1 MKRLCAFFLM
11 FSLCLLQAFAESDN
25 QFCLVTNASQLH
37 VGDEVVI
44 VSRDYCAAISKYEAS
59 PYIKSCHVDV
69 LQNGVAVEV
78 NNDSVAVFV
87 MEKSGSSWSFNNEEK
102 GWLWASSRVSY
113 ELSFSSDKPKAKS
126 NLAEV
131 MVNADGN
138 AIIEFGVKNYKYL
151 KYNPK
156 GKFGCYMY
164 DDSQEHVQIYRRV
177 RRMASLTLSEEADN
191 TPALKEASG
200 CLVESVCLERT
211 FVADGGF
218 YSLCLPFSLNYDD
231 LSQSLPGVAVMRLAR
246 ALSKE
251 AGKVEF
257 SFSRVREIIAGE
269 PYIIKVEGGDIID
282 PVFFNR
288 EIEASEPKV
297 VTVSVNDNSYDFKG
311 TFSPKN
317 LPANGITRFIS
328 SDGTRLVTP
337 NGEGSLKA
345 MRAYFVLPDVKFST
359 GLAGSAAQKV
369 YSVSVETSIDAPTV
383 TVKPTDAYDL
393 SGRKTSSRSKGIII
407 VDGKKILNKQ

>member
-1 MKRLCAFFLM
+1 MKRLYALFLM
-11 FSLCLLQAFAESDN
+11 FSLCLLQVFAESDN
-25 QFCLVTNASQLH
+25 QFCLVTSVSQLH

-44 VSRDYCAAISKYEAS
+44 VSRNHCAAISKYEAS

-69 LQNGVAVEV
+69 LQNGAAVEV

-87 MEKSGSSWSFNNEEK
+87 MEKSGSSWSFKNEDK
-102 GWLWASSRVSY
+102 GWLWASARVSY

-126 NLAEV
+126 NMAEV
-131 MVNADGN
+131 VVNADGN

-246 ALSKE
+246 VLSKE
-251 AGKVEF
+251 SDKVEF

-269 PYIIKVEGGDIID
+269 PYLIKVEGDDITD
-282 PVFFNR
+282 PVFLNC
-288 EIEASEPKV
+288 EIEAAEPKV
-297 VTVSVNDNSYDFKG
+297 VTVSVDDDSYNFKG
-311 TFSPKN
+311 TFSPKT
-317 LPANGITRFIS
+317 LPANGITRFVS

-369 YSVSVETSIDAPTV
+369 YSVSVETSIDAPTITSNP
-383 TVKPTDAYDL
+383 TVAYDL
-393 SGRKTSSRSKGIII
+393 SGRKTSLHSKGIVI

>member
-1 MKRLCAFFLM
+1 MKRLYALFLM

-44 VSRDYCAAISKYEAS
+44 VSRNHCAAISKYEAS

-69 LQNGVAVEV
+69 LQNGAVVEV

-87 MEKSGSSWSFNNEEK
+87 MEKSGSSWSFKNEEK

-113 ELSFSSDKPKAKS
+113 ELSFSSDNPKAKS
-126 NLAEV
+126 NMAEV

-156 GKFGCYMY
+156 GKFGCYLY
-164 DDSQEHVQIYRRV
+164 DDSQEHIQIYRRV
-177 RRMASLTLSEEADN
+177 RRMASLTLSEDADN

-246 ALSKE
+246 AISKE
-251 AGKVEF
+251 ADKVEF

-288 EIEASEPKV
+288 EIEAAEPKV
-297 VTVSVNDNSYDFKG
+297 VTVSVNDDSYDFKG
-311 TFSPKN
+311 TFSPKT
-317 LPANGITRFIS
+317 LPANGITRFVS

-337 NGEGSLKA
+337 NGEGQLKA

-369 YSVSVETSIDAPTV
+369 YSVSVETSIGAPTITSDP
-383 TVKPTDAYDL
+383 TVAYDL

>member
-1 MKRLCAFFLM
+1 MKRLYAFFLM

-44 VSRDYCAAISKYEAS
+44 VSRNHCIAISKYEAS

-69 LQNGVAVEV
+69 LQNGAAVEV

-87 MEKSGSSWSFNNEEK
+87 MEKSGSSWSFKNEDK
-102 GWLWASSRVSY
+102 GWLWASARVSY

-126 NLAEV
+126 NMAEI

-231 LSQSLPGVAVMRLAR
+231 LSRSLPGVAVMRLAR

-251 AGKVEF
+251 ADKVEF

-288 EIEASEPKV
+288 EIEAAEPKV

-359 GLAGSAAQKV
+359 GLAGSAAQNV
-369 YSVSVETSIDAPTV
+369 YSVSVETSIDAPTITSDS
-383 TVKPTDAYDL
+383 TVAYDL

-407 VDGKKILNKQ
+407 VDGKKVLNKQ

>member
-1 MKRLCAFFLM
+1 MKRLYALFLM

-44 VSRDYCAAISKYEAS
+44 VSRNHCAAISKYEAS

-69 LQNGVAVEV
+69 LQNGAVVEV

-87 MEKSGSSWSFNNEEK
+87 MEKSGSSWSFKNEEK

-113 ELSFSSDKPKAKS
+113 ELSFSSDNPKAKS
-126 NLAEV
+126 NMAEV

-156 GKFGCYMY
+156 GKFGCYLY
-164 DDSQEHVQIYRRV
+164 DDSQEHIQIYRRV
-177 RRMASLTLSEEADN
+177 RRMASLMLSEDADN
-191 TPALKEASG
+191 MPALKEASG

-246 ALSKE
+246 AISKE
-251 AGKVEF
+251 ADKVEF

-288 EIEASEPKV
+288 EIEAAEPKV
-297 VTVSVNDNSYDFKG
+297 VTVSVNDDSYDFKG

-337 NGEGSLKA
+337 NGEGQLKA

-369 YSVSVETSIDAPTV
+369 YSVSVETSIGAPTITSDP
-383 TVKPTDAYDL
+383 TVAYDL

>member
-1 MKRLCAFFLM
+1 MKRLYALFLM

-25 QFCLVTNASQLH
+25 QFCLVTSVSQLH

-44 VSRDYCAAISKYEAS
+44 VSRNHCAAISKYEAS
-59 PYIKSCHVDV
+59 PYIKSCHIDV
-69 LQNGVAVEV
+69 LQNGAAVEV

-87 MEKSGSSWSFNNEEK
+87 MEKSGSSWSFKNEEK

-113 ELSFSSDKPKAKS
+113 ELSFSSDNPKAKS
-126 NLAEV
+126 NMAEV

-156 GKFGCYMY
+156 GKFGCYLY

-191 TPALKEASG
+191 TLALKEASG

-218 YSLCLPFSLNYDD
+218 YSLCLPFSINSDD
-231 LSQSLPGVAVMRLAR
+231 LSRSLPGVAVMRLAR
-246 ALSKE
+246 AISKE
-251 AGKVEF
+251 ADKVEF

-288 EIEASEPKV
+288 EIEAAEPKV
-297 VTVSVNDNSYDFKG
+297 VTVSVNDDSYDFKG
-311 TFSPKN
+311 TFSPKT
-317 LPANGITRFIS
+317 LPANGITRFVS

-337 NGEGSLKA
+337 NGEGQLKA

-369 YSVSVETSIDAPTV
+369 YSVSVETSIGAPTV
-383 TVKPTDAYDL
+383 TVKPTDVYDL
-393 SGRKTSSRSKGIII
+393 SGRKTSLRSKGIII

>member
-1 MKRLCAFFLM
+1 MKRLYAFFLM
-11 FSLCLLQAFAESDN
+11 FSLCLLQAFAESSN

-44 VSRDYCAAISKYEAS
+44 VSRNHCTAISKYEAS

-69 LQNGVAVEV
+69 LQNGAAVEV

-87 MEKSGSSWSFNNEEK
+87 VEKSGSSWSFKNEDK
-102 GWLWASSRVSY
+102 GWLWASARVSY
-113 ELSFSSDKPKAKS
+113 ELSFSSNKPKAKS
-126 NLAEV
+126 NMAEV

-151 KYNPK
+151 KYNLK

-218 YSLCLPFSLNYDD
+218 YSLCLPFSLNSDD
-231 LSQSLPGVAVMRLAR
+231 LSRSLPGVAVMRLAR

-251 AGKVEF
+251 ADKVEF

-282 PVFFNR
+282 PVFLNR
-288 EIEASEPKV
+288 EIEAAEPKV

-359 GLAGSAAQKV
+359 GLAGSAAQNV
-369 YSVSVETSIDAPTV
+369 YSVSVETSIDAPTITSDS
-383 TVKPTDAYDL
+383 TVAYDL

>member
-1 MKRLCAFFLM
+1 MKRLYAFFLM

-25 QFCLVTNASQLH
+25 RFCLVTNASQLH

-44 VSRDYCAAISKYEAS
+44 VSRNHCAAISKYEAS

-69 LQNGVAVEV
+69 LQNGAAVGV

-87 MEKSGSSWSFNNEEK
+87 MEKSGSSLSFKNEEK
-102 GWLWASSRVSY
+102 GWLWASARVSY

-126 NLAEV
+126 NMAEI

-177 RRMASLTLSEEADN
+177 RRIASLTLSEEADN
-191 TPALKEASG
+191 TLALKEASG

-246 ALSKE
+246 AISKE
-251 AGKVEF
+251 ADKVEF

-288 EIEASEPKV
+288 EIEAAEPKV
-297 VTVSVNDNSYDFKG
+297 VTVSVNDDSYDFKG
-311 TFSPKN
+311 TFYPKT

-369 YSVSVETSIDAPTV
+369 YSVSVETSIDAPAITSDPTV
-383 TVKPTDAYDL
+383 AYDL

>member
-1 MKRLCAFFLM
+1 MKRLYALFLM
-11 FSLCLLQAFAESDN
+11 FSLCLLQVFAESDN
-25 QFCLVTNASQLH
+25 QFCLVTSVSQLH

-44 VSRDYCAAISKYEAS
+44 VSRNHCAAISKYEAS

-69 LQNGVAVEV
+69 LQNGAAVEV

-87 MEKSGSSWSFNNEEK
+87 MEKSGSSWSFKNEDK
-102 GWLWASSRVSY
+102 GWLWASARVSY

-126 NLAEV
+126 NMAEV
-131 MVNADGN
+131 VVNADGN

-246 ALSKE
+246 VLSKE
-251 AGKVEF
+251 SDKVEF

-269 PYIIKVEGGDIID
+269 PYLIKVEGDDITD
-282 PVFFNR
+282 PVFLNC
-288 EIEASEPKV
+288 EIEAAEPKV
-297 VTVSVNDNSYDFKG
+297 VTVSVDDDSYNFKG
-311 TFSPKN
+311 TFSPKT
-317 LPANGITRFIS
+317 LPANGITRFVS

-383 TVKPTDAYDL
+383 TVKPTDVYDL
-393 SGRKTSSRSKGIII
+393 SGRKTSLRSKGIII

>member
-1 MKRLCAFFLM
+1 MKRLYAFFLM

-44 VSRDYCAAISKYEAS
+44 VSRNHCIAISKYEAS

-69 LQNGVAVEV
+69 LQNGAAVEV

-87 MEKSGSSWSFNNEEK
+87 MEKSGTSWSFKNEDK
-102 GWLWASSRVSY
+102 GWLWASARVSY
-113 ELSFSSDKPKAKS
+113 ELSFSSDNPKAKS
-126 NLAEV
+126 NKAEV

-138 AIIEFGVKNYKYL
+138 AIIEFGVKTYKYL

-164 DDSQEHVQIYRRV
+164 DDSQEHIQIYRRV
-177 RRMASLTLSEEADN
+177 RRMASLTLSEDADN

-218 YSLCLPFSLNYDD
+218 YSLCLPFSLNSDD
-231 LSQSLPGVAVMRLAR
+231 LSRSLPGVAVMRLAR

-251 AGKVEF
+251 ADKVEF

-282 PVFFNR
+282 PVFLNR
-288 EIEASEPKV
+288 EIEAAEPKV

-311 TFSPKN
+311 TFSPKT

-337 NGEGSLKA
+337 NGEGNLKA

>member
-1 MKRLCAFFLM
+1 MKRLYALFLM
-11 FSLCLLQAFAESDN
+11 FSLCFLQAFAESDN
-25 QFCLVTNASQLH
+25 QFCLVTNVSQLH

-44 VSRDYCAAISKYEAS
+44 VSRNHCAAISKYEAS
-59 PYIKSCHVDV
+59 SYIKSCHVDV
-69 LQNGVAVEV
+69 LQNGAAVEV

-87 MEKSGSSWSFNNEEK
+87 MEKSGSLWSFNNEEK

-126 NLAEV
+126 NMAEI

-231 LSQSLPGVAVMRLAR
+231 LSRSLPGVAVMRLAR
-246 ALSKE
+246 AISKE
-251 AGKVEF
+251 ADKVEF

-288 EIEASEPKV
+288 EIEAAEPKV
-297 VTVSVNDNSYDFKG
+297 MTVSVNDDSYDFKG
-311 TFSPKN
+311 TFSPKT

-328 SDGTRLVTP
+328 SDGMRLVTP

-369 YSVSVETSIDAPTV
+369 YSVSVETSIDAPTITSDP
-383 TVKPTDAYDL
+383 TVAYDL

>member
-1 MKRLCAFFLM
+1 MKRLYAFFLM
-11 FSLCLLQAFAESDN
+11 FSLCLLQVFAESSN

-44 VSRDYCAAISKYEAS
+44 VSRNHCAAISKYEAS

-69 LQNGVAVEV
+69 LQNGAAVEV

-87 MEKSGSSWSFNNEEK
+87 MEKSGSSWSFKNEEK

-113 ELSFSSDKPKAKS
+113 ELSFSSDNPKAKS
-126 NLAEV
+126 NKAEV

-138 AIIEFGVKNYKYL
+138 AIIEFGVKTYKYL

-177 RRMASLTLSEEADN
+177 RRMASLTLSEDADN

-218 YSLCLPFSLNYDD
+218 YSLCLPFSLNSDD
-231 LSQSLPGVAVMRLAR
+231 LSRSLPGVAVMRLAR

-251 AGKVEF
+251 ADKVEF

-288 EIEASEPKV
+288 EIEAAEPKV

-337 NGEGSLKA
+337 NSEGSLKA

>member
-1 MKRLCAFFLM
+1 MKRLYAFFLM

-44 VSRDYCAAISKYEAS
+44 VSRNHCAAISKYEAS

-69 LQNGVAVEV
+69 LQNGAAVEV

-87 MEKSGSSWSFNNEEK
+87 MEKSGSSWSFKNEDK
-102 GWLWASSRVSY
+102 GWLWASARVSY

-126 NLAEV
+126 NMAEI

>member
-1 MKRLCAFFLM
+1 MKRLYAFFLM

-25 QFCLVTNASQLH
+25 QFCLVTNVSQLH

-44 VSRDYCAAISKYEAS
+44 VSRNHCAAISKYEAS
-59 PYIKSCHVDV
+59 SYIKSCHVDV
-69 LQNGVAVEV
+69 LQNGAAVEV

-87 MEKSGSSWSFNNEEK
+87 MEKSGSLWSFKNEEK
-102 GWLWASSRVSY
+102 GWLWASARVSY
-113 ELSFSSDKPKAKS
+113 ELSFSSDKPNAKS
-126 NLAEV
+126 NMAEI

-231 LSQSLPGVAVMRLAR
+231 LSRSLPGVAVMRLAR
-246 ALSKE
+246 AISKE
-251 AGKVEF
+251 ADKVEF

-288 EIEASEPKV
+288 EIEAAEPKV
-297 VTVSVNDNSYDFKG
+297 VTVSVNDDSYDFKG
-311 TFSPKN
+311 TFSPKT

-369 YSVSVETSIDAPTV
+369 YSVSVETSIGAPTITSDP
-383 TVKPTDAYDL
+383 TVAYDL

>member
-25 QFCLVTNASQLH
+25 QFCLVTSVSQLH

-44 VSRDYCAAISKYEAS
+44 VSRNHCAAISKYEAS

-69 LQNGVAVEV
+69 LQNGAAVEV

-87 MEKSGSSWSFNNEEK
+87 MEKSGSSWSFKNEDK
-102 GWLWASSRVSY
+102 GWLWASARVSY

-126 NLAEV
+126 NMAEV

-138 AIIEFGVKNYKYL
+138 AIIEFGVKTYKYL

-156 GKFGCYMY
+156 GKFGCYLY

-288 EIEASEPKV
+288 EIEAAEPKV
-297 VTVSVNDNSYDFKG
+297 MTVSVNDDSYDFKG
-311 TFSPKN
+311 TFSPKT

-328 SDGTRLVTP
+328 SDGMRLVTP

-359 GLAGSAAQKV
+359 GFAGSAAQNV
-369 YSVSVETSIDAPTV
+369 YSVSVETSIDAPTITSDP
-383 TVKPTDAYDL
+383 TVAYDL

>member
-1 MKRLCAFFLM
+1 MKRLYALFLM

-25 QFCLVTNASQLH
+25 QFSLVTSVSQLH

-44 VSRDYCAAISKYEAS
+44 VSRNHCAAISKYEAS

-69 LQNGVAVEV
+69 LQNGAAVGV

-87 MEKSGSSWSFNNEEK
+87 MEKSGSSWSFKNEEK
-102 GWLWASSRVSY
+102 GWLWASTRVSY

-126 NLAEV
+126 NMAEV

-156 GKFGCYMY
+156 GKFGCYLY

-177 RRMASLTLSEEADN
+177 RRMASLTLSEDADN

-218 YSLCLPFSLNYDD
+218 YSLCLPFSLNSDD
-231 LSQSLPGVAVMRLAR
+231 LSQSLPGVAVMRLVR
-246 ALSKE
+246 AISKE
-251 AGKVEF
+251 ADKVEF

-282 PVFFNR
+282 PVFLNR
-288 EIEASEPKV
+288 DIEAAEPKV

-311 TFSPKN
+311 TFSPK
-317 LPANGITRFIS
+317 IT
-328 SDGTRLVTP
+328 
-337 NGEGSLKA
+337 LKTA
-345 MRAYFVLPDVKFST
+345 
-359 GLAGSAAQKV
+359 
-369 YSVSVETSIDAPTV
+369 E
-383 TVKPTDAYDL
+383 
-393 SGRKTSSRSKGIII
+393 
-407 VDGKKILNKQ
+407 

>member
-1 MKRLCAFFLM
+1 MKRLYAFFLM

-44 VSRDYCAAISKYEAS
+44 VSRNHCAAISKYEAS

-69 LQNGVAVEV
+69 LQNGAAVEV

-87 MEKSGSSWSFNNEEK
+87 MEKSGSSWSFKNEDK
-102 GWLWASSRVSY
+102 GWLWASARVSY

-126 NLAEV
+126 NMAEI

-288 EIEASEPKV
+288 EIEAAEPKV

>member
-1 MKRLCAFFLM
+1 MKRLYAFFLM

-25 QFCLVTNASQLH
+25 RFCLVTNASQLH

-44 VSRDYCAAISKYEAS
+44 VSRNHCAAISKYEAS

-69 LQNGVAVEV
+69 LQNGAAVGV

-87 MEKSGSSWSFNNEEK
+87 MEKSGSSLSFKNEEK
-102 GWLWASSRVSY
+102 GWLWASARVSY

-126 NLAEV
+126 NMAEI

-138 AIIEFGVKNYKYL
+138 AIIEFGVKTYKYL

-231 LSQSLPGVAVMRLAR
+231 LSRSLPGVAVMRLAR

-251 AGKVEF
+251 ADKVEF
-257 SFSRVREIIAGE
+257 SFSCVREIIAGE

-282 PVFFNR
+282 PVFLNR
-288 EIEASEPKV
+288 EIEAAEPKV
-297 VTVSVNDNSYDFKG
+297 VTVSVNDDSYDFKG
-311 TFSPKN
+311 TFSPKT

-337 NGEGSLKA
+337 NGEGCLKA

-369 YSVSVETSIDAPTV
+369 YSVSVETSIDAPTITSDP
-383 TVKPTDAYDL
+383 TVAYDL

>member
-1 MKRLCAFFLM
+1 M

-25 QFCLVTNASQLH
+25 QFCLVTSVSQLH

-44 VSRDYCAAISKYEAS
+44 VSRDYGAAISKYEAS

-69 LQNGVAVEV
+69 LHNGAAVEV

-87 MEKSGSSWSFNNEEK
+87 MEKSGSSWSFKNEEK
-102 GWLWASSRVSY
+102 GWLWASTRVSY

-126 NLAEV
+126 NMAEV
-131 MVNADGN
+131 VVNADGN

-177 RRMASLTLSEEADN
+177 RRMASLTLSEDTDN

-200 CLVESVCLERT
+200 CQVESVCLERT

-231 LSQSLPGVAVMRLAR
+231 LSQSLPGVAVMRLVR
-246 ALSKE
+246 AISKE
-251 AGKVEF
+251 TDKVEF

-269 PYIIKVEGGDIID
+269 PYIIKLEGGDITD
-282 PVFFNR
+282 PVFLNR
-288 EIEASEPKV
+288 EIEVAEPKV
-297 VTVSVNDNSYDFKG
+297 VTVSVNNDSYDFKG
-311 TFSPKN
+311 TFSPKT
-317 LPANGITRFIS
+317 LPANGITRFVS

-337 NGEGSLKA
+337 NGEGQLKA
-345 MRAYFVLPDVKFST
+345 MRAYFVLPDVKSST
-359 GLAGSAAQKV
+359 TLAGSAAQNV
-369 YSVSVETSIDAPTV
+369 YSVNVETSIDAPTI
-383 TVKPTDAYDL
+383 TYKPTVAYDL
-393 SGRKTSSRSKGIII
+393 SGRKATSCSKGIII
-407 VDGKKILNKQ
+407 VDGKKFLNKQ

>member
-1 MKRLCAFFLM
+1 MKRLYALFLM
-11 FSLCLLQAFAESDN
+11 FSLCFLHAFAESDN

-44 VSRDYCAAISKYEAS
+44 VSRNHCAAISKYEAS

-69 LQNGVAVEV
+69 LQNGAAVGV

-87 MEKSGSSWSFNNEEK
+87 MEKSGSSWSFKNEEK

-126 NLAEV
+126 NMAEV

-138 AIIEFGVKNYKYL
+138 AIIEFGVKTYKYL

-164 DDSQEHVQIYRRV
+164 DDSQEHIQIYRRV
-177 RRMASLTLSEEADN
+177 RRMASLTLSEDADN

-218 YSLCLPFSLNYDD
+218 YSLCLPFSLNSDD
-231 LSQSLPGVAVMRLAR
+231 LSRSLPGVAVMRLAR

-251 AGKVEF
+251 ADKVEF

-282 PVFFNR
+282 PVFLNC
-288 EIEASEPKV
+288 EIEAAEPKV
-297 VTVSVNDNSYDFKG
+297 VTVSVNDDSYDFKG
-311 TFSPKN
+311 TFSPKT

-383 TVKPTDAYDL
+383 TVKPTDVYDL
-393 SGRKTSSRSKGIII
+393 SGRKTSLRSKGIII

>member
-1 MKRLCAFFLM
+1 MKRLYAFFLM

-44 VSRDYCAAISKYEAS
+44 VSRNHCIAISKYEAS

-69 LQNGVAVEV
+69 LQNGAAVEV

-87 MEKSGSSWSFNNEEK
+87 MEKSGSSWSFKNEDK
-102 GWLWASSRVSY
+102 GWLWASARVSY
-113 ELSFSSDKPKAKS
+113 ELSFSSDNPKAKS
-126 NLAEV
+126 NKAEV

-138 AIIEFGVKNYKYL
+138 AIIEFGVKTYKYL

-164 DDSQEHVQIYRRV
+164 DDSQEHIQIYRRV
-177 RRMASLTLSEEADN
+177 RRMASLTLSEDADN

-218 YSLCLPFSLNYDD
+218 YSLCLPFSLNSDD
-231 LSQSLPGVAVMRLAR
+231 LSRSLPGVAVMRLAR

-251 AGKVEF
+251 ADKVEF

-282 PVFFNR
+282 PVFLNR
-288 EIEASEPKV
+288 EIEAAEPKV

-311 TFSPKN
+311 TFSPKT

-337 NGEGSLKA
+337 NGEGNLKA

>member
-1 MKRLCAFFLM
+1 MKRLYALFLM

-44 VSRDYCAAISKYEAS
+44 VSRNHCAAISKYEAS

-69 LQNGVAVEV
+69 LQNGAVVEV

-87 MEKSGSSWSFNNEEK
+87 MEKSGSSWSFKNEEK
-102 GWLWASSRVSY
+102 GWLWASTRVSY

-126 NLAEV
+126 NMAEV
-131 MVNADGN
+131 VVNADGN

-151 KYNPK
+151 KYNSK

-164 DDSQEHVQIYRRV
+164 DDSQDHVQIYRRV
-177 RRMASLTLSEEADN
+177 RRIASLTLSEDADN
-191 TPALKEASG
+191 TTALKEASG

-231 LSQSLPGVAVMRLAR
+231 LSQSLPGVAVMRLVR
-246 ALSKE
+246 AISKE
-251 AGKVEF
+251 SDKVEF

-288 EIEASEPKV
+288 EIEAAEPKV
-297 VTVSVNDNSYDFKG
+297 VTVSVNDDSYDFKG
-311 TFSPKN
+311 TFSPKT
-317 LPANGITRFIS
+317 LPANGITRFVS

-337 NGEGSLKA
+337 NGEGQLKA

-369 YSVSVETSIDAPTV
+369 YSVSVETSIGAPTITSDP
-383 TVKPTDAYDL
+383 TVAYDL

>member
-1 MKRLCAFFLM
+1 MKRLYALFLM

-44 VSRDYCAAISKYEAS
+44 VSRNHCAAISKYEAS

-69 LQNGVAVEV
+69 LQNGAVVEV

-87 MEKSGSSWSFNNEEK
+87 MEKSGSSWSFKNEEK

-113 ELSFSSDKPKAKS
+113 ELSFSSDNPKAKS
-126 NLAEV
+126 NMAEV

-156 GKFGCYMY
+156 GKFGCYLY
-164 DDSQEHVQIYRRV
+164 DDSQEHIQIYRRV
-177 RRMASLTLSEEADN
+177 RRMASLTLSEDADN

-246 ALSKE
+246 AISKE
-251 AGKVEF
+251 ADKVEF

-288 EIEASEPKV
+288 EIEAAEPKV
-297 VTVSVNDNSYDFKG
+297 VTVSVNDDSYDFKG
-311 TFSPKN
+311 TFSPKT

-337 NGEGSLKA
+337 NGEGQLKA

-369 YSVSVETSIDAPTV
+369 YSVSVETSIGAPTITSDP
-383 TVKPTDAYDL
+383 TVAYDL

>member
-1 MKRLCAFFLM
+1 MKRLYALFLM

-44 VSRDYCAAISKYEAS
+44 VSRNHCAAISKYEAS

-69 LQNGVAVEV
+69 LQNGAVVEV

-87 MEKSGSSWSFNNEEK
+87 MEKSGSSWSFKNEEK

-113 ELSFSSDKPKAKS
+113 ELSFSSDNPKAKS
-126 NLAEV
+126 NMAEV

-156 GKFGCYMY
+156 GKFGCYLY
-164 DDSQEHVQIYRRV
+164 DDSQEHIQIYRRV
-177 RRMASLTLSEEADN
+177 RRMASLTLSEDADN

-246 ALSKE
+246 AISKE
-251 AGKVEF
+251 ADKVEF

-288 EIEASEPKV
+288 EIEAAEPKV
-297 VTVSVNDNSYDFKG
+297 VTVSVNDDSYDFKG
-311 TFSPKN
+311 TFSPKT

-337 NGEGSLKA
+337 NGEGQLKA
-345 MRAYFVLPDVKFST
+345 MRAYCVLPDVKFST

-369 YSVSVETSIDAPTV
+369 YSVSVETSIGAPTITSDP
-383 TVKPTDAYDL
+383 TVAYDL

>member
-1 MKRLCAFFLM
+1 MKRLYALFLM
-11 FSLCLLQAFAESDN
+11 FSLCFLHAFAESDN
-25 QFCLVTNASQLH
+25 QFSLVTSVSQLH
-37 VGDEVVI
+37 VGDEVVV
-44 VSRDYCAAISKYEAS
+44 VSRNHCAAISKYEAS
-59 PYIKSCHVDV
+59 PYIKSCHIDV
-69 LQNGVAVEV
+69 LQNGAAVEV

-87 MEKSGSSWSFNNEEK
+87 VEKSGSSWSFKNEDK

-151 KYNPK
+151 KYNLK
-156 GKFGCYMY
+156 GKFGCYLY

-177 RRMASLTLSEEADN
+177 RRMASLTLSEDADN
-191 TPALKEASG
+191 MQAMKEAYG
-200 CLVESVCLERT
+200 CQVERVCLERT

-218 YSLCLPFSLNYDD
+218 YSLCLPFSLNYDA
-231 LSQSLPGVAVMRLAR
+231 LSQSLPGVAVMRLVR
-246 ALSKE
+246 AISKE
-251 AGKVEF
+251 ADKVEF

-269 PYIIKVEGGDIID
+269 PYLIKVEGDDITD
-282 PVFFNR
+282 PVFLNC
-288 EIEASEPKV
+288 EIEAAEPKA
-297 VTVSVNDNSYDFKG
+297 VTVSVNDDSYDFKG
-311 TFSPKN
+311 TFSPKT
-317 LPANGITRFIS
+317 LPANGITRFVS

-359 GLAGSAAQKV
+359 GLAGSAAQNV
-369 YSVSVETSIDAPTV
+369 YSVSVETSIDAPTITSDS
-383 TVKPTDAYDL
+383 TVAYDL
-393 SGRKTSSRSKGIII
+393 SGRKATSRSKGIII

>member
-1 MKRLCAFFLM
+1 MKRLYALFLM

-25 QFCLVTNASQLH
+25 QFSLVTSISQLH

-44 VSRDYCAAISKYEAS
+44 VSRNYCAAISKYEAS

-69 LQNGVAVEV
+69 LQNGAAVEV

-156 GKFGCYMY
+156 GKFGCYLY
-164 DDSQEHVQIYRRV
+164 DDSQEHIQIYRRV
-177 RRMASLTLSEEADN
+177 RRMASLTLSEDADN
-191 TPALKEASG
+191 TPALKETSG

-231 LSQSLPGVAVMRLAR
+231 LSRSLPGVAVMRLVR
-246 ALSKE
+246 AIKNPIRW
-251 AGKVEF
+251 
-257 SFSRVREIIAGE
+257 SFRS
-269 PYIIKVEGGDIID
+269 
-282 PVFFNR
+282 
-288 EIEASEPKV
+288 V
-297 VTVSVNDNSYDFKG
+297 V
-311 TFSPKN
+311 
-317 LPANGITRFIS
+317 
-328 SDGTRLVTP
+328 
-337 NGEGSLKA
+337 
-345 MRAYFVLPDVKFST
+345 
-359 GLAGSAAQKV
+359 
-369 YSVSVETSIDAPTV
+369 
-383 TVKPTDAYDL
+383 
-393 SGRKTSSRSKGIII
+393 
-407 VDGKKILNKQ
+407 

>member
-1 MKRLCAFFLM
+1 MKRLYALFLM
-11 FSLCLLQAFAESDN
+11 FSLCFLHAFAESDN
-25 QFCLVTNASQLH
+25 QFCLVTNVSQLH

-44 VSRDYCAAISKYEAS
+44 VSRNHCAAISKYEAS
-59 PYIKSCHVDV
+59 SYIKSCHVDV
-69 LQNGVAVEV
+69 LQNGAAVEV

-87 MEKSGSSWSFNNEEK
+87 MEKSGSSWSFKNEEK
-102 GWLWASSRVSY
+102 GWLWASARVSY
-113 ELSFSSDKPKAKS
+113 ELSFSSDNPKAKS
-126 NLAEV
+126 NMAEI

-164 DDSQEHVQIYRRV
+164 DDSQEHIQIYRRV

-218 YSLCLPFSLNYDD
+218 YSLCLPFSLNSAA
-231 LSQSLPGVAVMRLAR
+231 LSQSLPGVAVMRLMR
-246 ALSKE
+246 AISKE
-251 AGKVEF
+251 ADKVEF

-288 EIEASEPKV
+288 EIEAAEPKV
-297 VTVSVNDNSYDFKG
+297 VTVSVNDDSYDFKG
-311 TFSPKN
+311 TFSPKT

-337 NGEGSLKA
+337 NGEGCLKA

-369 YSVSVETSIDAPTV
+369 YSVSVETSIDAPTITSDP
-383 TVKPTDAYDL
+383 TVAYDL

>member
-1 MKRLCAFFLM
+1 MKRLYALFLM

-25 QFCLVTNASQLH
+25 QFSLVTSVSQLH

-44 VSRDYCAAISKYEAS
+44 VSRNHCAAISKYEAS
-59 PYIKSCHVDV
+59 SYIKSCHVDV
-69 LQNGVAVEV
+69 LQNGAAVEV
-78 NNDSVAVFV
+78 NNDSVVVFV

-113 ELSFSSDKPKAKS
+113 ELSFSSDKPNAKS
-126 NLAEV
+126 NMAEV

-164 DDSQEHVQIYRRV
+164 DDSQEHVQIFRRV

-231 LSQSLPGVAVMRLAR
+231 LSRSLPGVAVMRLAR

-251 AGKVEF
+251 ADKVEF

-288 EIEASEPKV
+288 EIEAAEPKV
-297 VTVSVNDNSYDFKG
+297 VTVSVNDDSYDFKG
-311 TFSPKN
+311 TFSPKT

-369 YSVSVETSIDAPTV
+369 YSVSVETSIDAPTITSDP
-383 TVKPTDAYDL
+383 TVAYDL

>member
-1 MKRLCAFFLM
+1 M

-44 VSRDYCAAISKYEAS
+44 VSRNHCAAISKYEAS
-59 PYIKSCHVDV
+59 TYIKSCHVDV
-69 LQNGVAVEV
+69 LQNGAAVEV

-87 MEKSGSSWSFNNEEK
+87 MEKSGSSWSFKNEEK
-102 GWLWASSRVSY
+102 GWLWASARVSY

-126 NLAEV
+126 NMAEV
-131 MVNADGN
+131 MVTADGN

-164 DDSQEHVQIYRRV
+164 DDSQEHVQIFRRV

-246 ALSKE
+246 VLSKE
-251 AGKVEF
+251 ADKVEF

-269 PYIIKVEGGDIID
+269 PYLIKVEGDDITD
-282 PVFFNR
+282 PVFLNC
-288 EIEASEPKV
+288 EIEAAEPKV

-317 LPANGITRFIS
+317 LPANGITRFVS

-383 TVKPTDAYDL
+383 TVKPTDVYDL
-393 SGRKTSSRSKGIII
+393 SGRKTSLRSKGIII

>member
-1 MKRLCAFFLM
+1 MKRLYALFLM
-11 FSLCLLQAFAESDN
+11 FSLFLLQAFAESDN
-25 QFCLVTNASQLH
+25 QFCLVTSVSQLH

-69 LQNGVAVEV
+69 LQNGAAVEV

-87 MEKSGSSWSFNNEEK
+87 MEKSGTSWSFKNEEK
-102 GWLWASSRVSY
+102 GWLWASARVSY

-126 NLAEV
+126 NMAEV

-138 AIIEFGVKNYKYL
+138 AIIEFGVKTYKYL

-177 RRMASLTLSEEADN
+177 RHMASLTLSEDADN
-191 TPALKEASG
+191 MQAMKEAYG
-200 CLVESVCLERT
+200 CQVESVCLERT

-218 YSLCLPFSLNYDD
+218 YSLCLPFSLNSDE
-231 LSQSLPGVAVMRLAR
+231 LRQWLPGVAVMRLMR
-246 ALSKE
+246 AISKE
-251 AGKVEF
+251 ADKVEF

-288 EIEASEPKV
+288 EIEAAEPKV
-297 VTVSVNDNSYDFKG
+297 VIVSVNDNSYDFKG

-359 GLAGSAAQKV
+359 GLAGSAAQNV
-369 YSVSVETSIDAPTV
+369 YSVSVETSIDAPTITSNP
-383 TVKPTDAYDL
+383 TVAYDL
-393 SGRKTSSRSKGIII
+393 SGRKTSLRSKGIII

>member
-1 MKRLCAFFLM
+1 MKRLYALFLM

-25 QFCLVTNASQLH
+25 QFCLVTNVSQLH

-44 VSRDYCAAISKYEAS
+44 VSRNHCAAISKYEAS
-59 PYIKSCHVDV
+59 SYIKSCHVDV
-69 LQNGVAVEV
+69 LQNGAAVEV

-87 MEKSGSSWSFNNEEK
+87 MEKSESLWSFKNEEK

-113 ELSFSSDKPKAKS
+113 ELSFSSDKPNAKS
-126 NLAEV
+126 NMAEI

-156 GKFGCYMY
+156 GKFGCYLY

-231 LSQSLPGVAVMRLAR
+231 LSRSLPGVAVMRLMR
-246 ALSKE
+246 AISKE
-251 AGKVEF
+251 ADKVEF

-282 PVFFNR
+282 PVFFNS
-288 EIEASEPKV
+288 EIEAAEPKV
-297 VTVSVNDNSYDFKG
+297 VTVSVNDDSYDFKG
-311 TFSPKN
+311 TFSPKT

-369 YSVSVETSIDAPTV
+369 YSVSVETSIDAPTITSDP
-383 TVKPTDAYDL
+383 TVAYDL

>member
-1 MKRLCAFFLM
+1 MKRLYALFLM

-44 VSRDYCAAISKYEAS
+44 VSRNHCAAISKYEAS

-69 LQNGVAVEV
+69 LQNGAVVEV

-87 MEKSGSSWSFNNEEK
+87 MEKSGSSWSFKNEEK

-113 ELSFSSDKPKAKS
+113 ELSFSSDNPKAKS
-126 NLAEV
+126 NMAEV

-156 GKFGCYMY
+156 GKFGCYLY
-164 DDSQEHVQIYRRV
+164 DDSQEHIQIYRRV
-177 RRMASLTLSEEADN
+177 RRMASLTLSEDADN

-246 ALSKE
+246 AISKE
-251 AGKVEF
+251 ADKVEF

-288 EIEASEPKV
+288 EIEAAEPKV

-337 NGEGSLKA
+337 NGEGQLKA

-369 YSVSVETSIDAPTV
+369 YSVSVETSIGAPTITSDP
-383 TVKPTDAYDL
+383 TVAYDL

>member
-1 MKRLCAFFLM
+1 MKRLYAFFLM
-11 FSLCLLQAFAESDN
+11 FSLCLLQAFAESSN

-44 VSRDYCAAISKYEAS
+44 VSRNHCAAISKYEAS

-69 LQNGVAVEV
+69 LQNGAAVEV

-87 MEKSGSSWSFNNEEK
+87 MEKSESSWSFKNEEK

-113 ELSFSSDKPKAKS
+113 ELSFSSDNSKAKS
-126 NLAEV
+126 NKAEV

-138 AIIEFGVKNYKYL
+138 AIIEFGVKTYKYL

-177 RRMASLTLSEEADN
+177 RRMALLTLSEEADN

-218 YSLCLPFSLNYDD
+218 YSLCLPFSLNSDA
-231 LSQSLPGVAVMRLAR
+231 LSRSLPGVAVMRLMR
-246 ALSKE
+246 AISKE
-251 AGKVEF
+251 ADKVEF

-288 EIEASEPKV
+288 EIEAAEPKV

-311 TFSPKN
+311 TFSPKT

-359 GLAGSAAQKV
+359 GLAGSAAQNV
-369 YSVSVETSIDAPTV
+369 YSVSVETSIDAPTITSDS
-383 TVKPTDAYDL
+383 TVAYDL
-393 SGRKTSSRSKGIII
+393 SGRKTSLRSKGIII

>member
-1 MKRLCAFFLM
+1 MKRLYALFLM
-11 FSLCLLQAFAESDN
+11 FSLCFLHAFAESDN

-44 VSRDYCAAISKYEAS
+44 VSRNHCAAISKYEAS

-69 LQNGVAVEV
+69 LQNGAAVGV

-87 MEKSGSSWSFNNEEK
+87 MEKSGSSWSFKNEEK

-126 NLAEV
+126 NMAEV

-138 AIIEFGVKNYKYL
+138 AIIEFGVKTYKYL

-164 DDSQEHVQIYRRV
+164 DDSQEHIQIYRRV
-177 RRMASLTLSEEADN
+177 RRMASLTLSEDADN

-218 YSLCLPFSLNYDD
+218 YSLCLPFSLNSDD
-231 LSQSLPGVAVMRLAR
+231 LSRSLPGVAVMRLAR

-251 AGKVEF
+251 ADKVEF

-282 PVFFNR
+282 PVFLNC
-288 EIEASEPKV
+288 EIEAAESKV
-297 VTVSVNDNSYDFKG
+297 VTVSVNDDSYDFKG
-311 TFSPKN
+311 TFSPKT

-383 TVKPTDAYDL
+383 TVKPTDVYDL
-393 SGRKTSSRSKGIII
+393 SGRKTSLRSKGIII

>member
-1 MKRLCAFFLM
+1 MKRLYALFLM

-25 QFCLVTNASQLH
+25 QFCLVTNVSQLH

-69 LQNGVAVEV
+69 LQSGAVVEV

-87 MEKSGSSWSFNNEEK
+87 MEKSGSSWSFKNEEK

-113 ELSFSSDKPKAKS
+113 ELSFSSDNPKAKS
-126 NLAEV
+126 NMAEV

-156 GKFGCYMY
+156 GKFGCYLY
-164 DDSQEHVQIYRRV
+164 DDSQEHIQIYRRV

-218 YSLCLPFSLNYDD
+218 YSLCLPFSLNSDA
-231 LSQSLPGVAVMRLAR
+231 LSQSLPGVAVMRLVR
-246 ALSKE
+246 AISKE
-251 AGKVEF
+251 SDKVEF

-282 PVFFNR
+282 PVFLNR
-288 EIEASEPKV
+288 EIEAAEPKV

-311 TFSPKN
+311 TLSPKT

-369 YSVSVETSIDAPTV
+369 YSVSVETSIGAPTITSDS
-383 TVKPTDAYDL
+383 TVAYDL
-393 SGRKTSSRSKGIII
+393 SGRKTSLRSKGIII

>member
-1 MKRLCAFFLM
+1 MKRLYALFLM

-25 QFCLVTNASQLH
+25 QFCLVTNVSQLH

-69 LQNGVAVEV
+69 LQSGAVVEV

-87 MEKSGSSWSFNNEEK
+87 MEKSGSSWSFKNEEK

-113 ELSFSSDKPKAKS
+113 ELSFSSDNPKAKS
-126 NLAEV
+126 NMAEV

-156 GKFGCYMY
+156 GKFGCYLY
-164 DDSQEHVQIYRRV
+164 DDSQEHIQIYRRV

-231 LSQSLPGVAVMRLAR
+231 LSRSLPGVAVMRLVR
-246 ALSKE
+246 AISKE
-251 AGKVEF
+251 SDKVEF

-282 PVFFNR
+282 PVFLNR
-288 EIEASEPKV
+288 EIEAAEPKV

-311 TFSPKN
+311 TLSPKT

-369 YSVSVETSIDAPTV
+369 YSVSVETSIGAPTITSDS
-383 TVKPTDAYDL
+383 TVAYDL
-393 SGRKTSSRSKGIII
+393 SGRKTSLRSKGIII

>member
-1 MKRLCAFFLM
+1 MKRLYAFFLM
-11 FSLCLLQAFAESDN
+11 FSLCLLQAIAESDN

-44 VSRDYCAAISKYEAS
+44 VSRNHCAAISKYEAS

-69 LQNGVAVEV
+69 LQNGAAVEV

-87 MEKSGSSWSFNNEEK
+87 MEKSGSLWSFKNEEK
-102 GWLWASSRVSY
+102 GWLWASARVSY
-113 ELSFSSDKPKAKS
+113 ELSFSSNKPNAKS
-126 NLAEV
+126 NMAEI

-156 GKFGCYMY
+156 GKFGCYLY
-164 DDSQEHVQIYRRV
+164 DDSQEHIQIYRRV
-177 RRMASLTLSEEADN
+177 RRMASFTLSEEADN

-218 YSLCLPFSLNYDD
+218 YSLCLPFSLNSDD
-231 LSQSLPGVAVMRLAR
+231 LSQSLPGVAVMRLVR

-251 AGKVEF
+251 ADKVEF

-269 PYIIKVEGGDIID
+269 PYIIKVEGGDIIA

-288 EIEASEPKV
+288 EIEAAEPKV

-311 TFSPKN
+311 TFSPKI

-369 YSVSVETSIDAPTV
+369 YSVSVETSIDAPTITSDS
-383 TVKPTDAYDL
+383 TVAYDL